1 MHLTC
6 LDFVPSEE
14 QLALMKRA
22 LKGSRN
28 ASGDLAFEY
37 DIVYLP
43 ELDAW
48 SCIAVGNQHVEDYRG
63 GYVSAYECLA
73 HFPTKKKDRN
83 GSALIEHP
91 RRKSHSGTLLAN
103 HMREASDVTS
113 LTTVSPA
120 H

>member
-73 HFPTKKKDRN
+73 HFPTTKTDRN